1 MRIRWLAAG
10 PRGRIV
16 SNPARAGRAHRPHK
30 AASRVPVPIA
40 LPARARPVN
49 RQQDASMNDTPHADL
64 ETTPADP
71 RRRHWLHGAAAGL
84 AGLALGPLAGLPAL
98 AQGSDKRLRIG
109 FQKYGNFVVLKARG
123 TLEKRLASQGVAVQW
138 LEFPAGPQLLEGLN
152 AGAIDVGTVGE
163 TPPIFAQAAGVDFV
177 YIGNEPPAPH
187 GEAIVVL
194 PDSPIRTVAQLRGK
208 KVAFNKGS
216 NVHYLLVKALEH
228 AGLTY
233 ADIQPVYLTP
243 ADARAAFV
251 QRSVDAWVIWDP
263 YLAAA
268 ERQLGARVVANGD
281 GLVRNTQYYLAAR
294 KYAAAQP
301 QVLRTLLDEVDAVDR
316 WGRDNVPEVAAQLS
330 PLVGLDAPT
339 LEIALKRA
347 GYGVQPITDAT
358 LAYQQKIAD
367 AFSTLKLIPAR
378 VTVANAR

>member
-1 MRIRWLAAG
+1 
-10 PRGRIV
+10 
-16 SNPARAGRAHRPHK
+16 
-30 AASRVPVPIA
+30 
-40 LPARARPVN
+40 
-49 RQQDASMNDTPHADL
+49 MNDTPHADL
-64 ETTPADP
+64 ETNPANP
-71 RRRHWLHGAAAGL
+71 RRRQWLHGAAAGL
-84 AGLALGPLAGLPAL
+84 AGLALGPLAAVPAR
-98 AQGSDKRLRIG
+98 AEASGTRLRIG

-123 TLEKRLASQGVAVQW
+123 TLEKRLANQGVTVQW

-177 YIGNEPPAPH
+177 YIGNEPPAPQ

-228 AGLTY
+228 AGLAY
-233 ADIQPVYLTP
+233 ADIQPIYLTP

-281 GLVRNTQYYLAAR
+281 ALVRNTQYYLAAR
-294 KYAAAQP
+294 KYAAAHP
-301 QVLRTLLDEVDAVDR
+301 QVLRALLDEVDAVDR
-316 WGRDNVPEVAAQLS
+316 WARDHVPEVAAQLS

-339 LEIALKRA
+339 LEVALKRA

-358 LAYQQKIAD
+358 VAYQQNIAD
-367 AFSTLKLIPAR
+367 AFSTLKLIPGKLSVASAR
-378 VTVANAR
+378 

>member
-1 MRIRWLAAG
+1 
-10 PRGRIV
+10 
-16 SNPARAGRAHRPHK
+16 
-30 AASRVPVPIA
+30 
-40 LPARARPVN
+40 
-49 RQQDASMNDTPHADL
+49 MNDTPHARL
-64 ETTPADP
+64 ETPPANP
-71 RRRHWLHGAAAGL
+71 RRRRWLHGAAATA
-84 AGLALGPLAGLPAL
+84 AGLALGPLAELAAH

-123 TLEKRLASQGVAVQW
+123 TLEKRLASQGVTVQW

-194 PDSPIRTVAQLRGK
+194 PDSPIRSVAQLRGK
-208 KVAFNKGS
+208 KVALNKGS

-228 AGLTY
+228 AGLAYT
-233 ADIQPVYLTP
+233 DIQPIYLTP

-268 ERQLGARVVANGD
+268 ERQLGARVIADGE
-281 GLVRNTQYYLAAR
+281 GLVRNTQYYLASR
-294 KYAAAQP
+294 QYAAAQRP
-301 QVLRTLLDEVDAVDR
+301 VLRALLDEVDAVDR
-316 WGRDNVPEVAAQLS
+316 WGRDHVPDVAAQLS

-339 LEIALKRA
+339 LEVALKRT

-358 LAYQQKIAD
+358 LAYQQNIAD
-367 AFSTLKLIPAR
+367 AFSTLKLIPGK

>member
-1 MRIRWLAAG
+1 MKTVAPGSTAGRYRAPADLHISIRWLAAG

-16 SNPARAGRAHRPHK
+16 LNPARAEANG
-30 AASRVPVPIA
+30 
-40 LPARARPVN
+40 
-49 RQQDASMNDTPHADL
+49 T
-64 ETTPADP
+64 
-71 RRRHWLHGAAAGL
+71 
-84 AGLALGPLAGLPAL
+84 
-98 AQGSDKRLRIG
+98 RLRIG

-123 TLEKRLASQGVAVQW
+123 TLEKRLANQGVTVQW

-177 YIGNEPPAPH
+177 YIGNEPPAPQ

-228 AGLTY
+228 AGLAY
-233 ADIQPVYLTP
+233 ADIQPIYLTP

-281 GLVRNTQYYLAAR
+281 ALVRNTQYYLAAR
-294 KYAAAQP
+294 KYAAAHP
-301 QVLRTLLDEVDAVDR
+301 QVLRALLDEVDAVDR
-316 WGRDNVPEVAAQLS
+316 WARDHVPEVAAQLS

-339 LEIALKRA
+339 LEVALKRA

-358 LAYQQKIAD
+358 VAYQQNIAD
-367 AFSTLKLIPAR
+367 AFSTLKLIPGKLSVASAR
-378 VTVANAR
+378 

>member
-1 MRIRWLAAG
+1 
-10 PRGRIV
+10 
-16 SNPARAGRAHRPHK
+16 
-30 AASRVPVPIA
+30 
-40 LPARARPVN
+40 
-49 RQQDASMNDTPHADL
+49 MNDTPHADV
-64 ETTPADP
+64 EPTPANP
-71 RRRHWLHGAAAGL
+71 QRRQWLQGAAAGL
-84 AGLALGPLAGLPAL
+84 AGLALGQLAGLPAH
-98 AQGSDKRLRIG
+98 AQDSGTRLRVG

-123 TLEKRLASQGVAVQW
+123 TLEKRLASQGVTVQW

-163 TPPIFAQAAGVDFV
+163 TPPIFAQAGGVDFV
-177 YIGNEPPAPH
+177 YIGNEPPAPQ

-194 PDSPIRTVAQLRGK
+194 PDSPIRNVAQLRGK

-233 ADIQPVYLTP
+233 ADIQPIYLTP

-251 QRSVDAWVIWDP
+251 QRNVDAWVIWDP

-268 ERQLGARVVANGD
+268 ERQIGARVIANGE

-294 KYAAAQP
+294 KYAAAHP
-301 QVLRTLLDEVDAVDR
+301 QVLRALLDEVDAVDR
-316 WGRDNVPEVAAQLS
+316 WARDHVAEVAAQLS

-339 LEIALKRA
+339 LEVALKRA
-347 GYGVQPITDAT
+347 GYGVQPISDAT
-358 LAYQQKIAD
+358 LAYQQNIAD
-367 AFSTLKLIPAR
+367 AFSALKLIPGKLSVASAR
-378 VTVANAR
+378 

>member
-1 MRIRWLAAG
+1 
-10 PRGRIV
+10 
-16 SNPARAGRAHRPHK
+16 
-30 AASRVPVPIA
+30 
-40 LPARARPVN
+40 
-49 RQQDASMNDTPHADL
+49 MNDTPHADL
-64 ETTPADP
+64 ETTPANP
-71 RRRHWLHGAAAGL
+71 RRRRWLHGAAAGL
-84 AGLALGPLAGLPAL
+84 AGLALGPLAAGPAR
-98 AQGSDKRLRIG
+98 ADAGGTRLRIG

-123 TLEKRLASQGVAVQW
+123 TLEKRLASQGVTVQW

-177 YIGNEPPAPH
+177 YIGNEPPAPQ

-233 ADIQPVYLTP
+233 ADIQPIYLTP

-294 KYAAAQP
+294 KYAAAHP
-301 QVLRTLLDEVDAVDR
+301 QVLRALLDEVDAVDR
-316 WGRDNVPEVAAQLS
+316 WARDHVPEVAAQLS

-339 LEIALKRA
+339 LEVALKRA
-347 GYGVQPITDAT
+347 GYGVQTITDAT
-358 LAYQQKIAD
+358 VAYQQSIAD
-367 AFSTLKLIPAR
+367 AFSTLKLIPSKLSVASAR
-378 VTVANAR
+378 

>member
-1 MRIRWLAAG
+1 
-10 PRGRIV
+10 
-16 SNPARAGRAHRPHK
+16 
-30 AASRVPVPIA
+30 
-40 LPARARPVN
+40 
-49 RQQDASMNDTPHADL
+49 MNDTPHADV
-64 ETTPADP
+64 EPTPANP
-71 RRRHWLHGAAAGL
+71 QRRQWLQGAAAGL
-84 AGLALGPLAGLPAL
+84 AGLALGPLAGLPAH
-98 AQGSDKRLRIG
+98 AQDSGTRLRIG

-123 TLEKRLASQGVAVQW
+123 TLEKRLASQGVTVQW

-163 TPPIFAQAAGVDFV
+163 TPPIFAQAGGVDFV
-177 YIGNEPPAPH
+177 YIGNEPPAPQ

-194 PDSPIRTVAQLRGK
+194 PDSPIRNVAQLRGK

-233 ADIQPVYLTP
+233 ADIQPIYLTP

-251 QRSVDAWVIWDP
+251 QRNVDAWVIWDP

-268 ERQLGARVVANGD
+268 ERQIGARVIANGE

-294 KYAAAQP
+294 KYAAAHP
-301 QVLRTLLDEVDAVDR
+301 QVLRALLDEVDAVDR
-316 WGRDNVPEVAAQLS
+316 WARDHVAEVAAQLS

-339 LEIALKRA
+339 LEVALKRA
-347 GYGVQPITDAT
+347 GYGVQPISDAT
-358 LAYQQKIAD
+358 LAYQQNIAN
-367 AFSTLKLIPAR
+367 AFSALKLIPGKLSVASAR
-378 VTVANAR
+378 

>member
-1 MRIRWLAAG
+1 
-10 PRGRIV
+10 
-16 SNPARAGRAHRPHK
+16 
-30 AASRVPVPIA
+30 
-40 LPARARPVN
+40 
-49 RQQDASMNDTPHADL
+49 MNDTPHADL
-64 ETTPADP
+64 ETTPANP
-71 RRRHWLHGAAAGL
+71 RRRRWLHGAAAGL
-84 AGLALGPLAGLPAL
+84 AGLALGPLAVAPAR
-98 AQGSDKRLRIG
+98 ADAGGTRLRIG

-123 TLEKRLASQGVAVQW
+123 TLEKRLASQGVTVQW

-177 YIGNEPPAPH
+177 YIGNEPPAPQ

-228 AGLTY
+228 AGLAY
-233 ADIQPVYLTP
+233 ADIQPIYLTP

-268 ERQLGARVVANGD
+268 ERQLGARVIANGD

-294 KYAAAQP
+294 KYAAAHP
-301 QVLRTLLDEVDAVDR
+301 QVLRALLDEVDAVDR
-316 WGRDNVPEVAAQLS
+316 WARDHVPEVAAQLS

-339 LEIALKRA
+339 LEVALKRA
-347 GYGVQPITDAT
+347 GYGVQPIADAT
-358 LAYQQKIAD
+358 VAYQQNIAD
-367 AFSTLKLIPAR
+367 AFSALKLIPGKLSVASAR
-378 VTVANAR
+378 

>member
-1 MRIRWLAAG
+1 
-10 PRGRIV
+10 
-16 SNPARAGRAHRPHK
+16 
-30 AASRVPVPIA
+30 
-40 LPARARPVN
+40 
-49 RQQDASMNDTPHADL
+49 MNDTPHADV
-64 ETTPADP
+64 EPTPANP
-71 RRRHWLHGAAAGL
+71 QRRQWLQGAAAGL
-84 AGLALGPLAGLPAL
+84 AGLALGPLASLPAH
-98 AQGSDKRLRIG
+98 AQDSGTRLRVG

-123 TLEKRLASQGVAVQW
+123 TLEKRLASQGVTVQW

-163 TPPIFAQAAGVDFV
+163 TPPIFAQAGGVDFV
-177 YIGNEPPAPH
+177 YIGNEPPAPQ

-194 PDSPIRTVAQLRGK
+194 PDSPIRNVAQLRGK

-233 ADIQPVYLTP
+233 ADILPIYLTP

-251 QRSVDAWVIWDP
+251 QRNVDAWVIWDP

-268 ERQLGARVVANGD
+268 ERQIGARVIANGE

-294 KYAAAQP
+294 KYAAAHP
-301 QVLRTLLDEVDAVDR
+301 QVLRALLDEVDAVDR
-316 WGRDNVPEVAAQLS
+316 WARDHVAEVAAQLS

-339 LEIALKRA
+339 LEVALKRA
-347 GYGVQPITDAT
+347 GYGVQPISDAT
-358 LAYQQKIAD
+358 LAYQQNIAD
-367 AFSTLKLIPAR
+367 AFSALKLIPGKLSVASAR
-378 VTVANAR
+378 

>member
-1 MRIRWLAAG
+1 
-10 PRGRIV
+10 
-16 SNPARAGRAHRPHK
+16 
-30 AASRVPVPIA
+30 
-40 LPARARPVN
+40 
-49 RQQDASMNDTPHADL
+49 MNDLPHADF
-64 ETTPADP
+64 ETTPANP
-71 RRRHWLHGAAAGL
+71 RRRQWLHGAAAGL
-84 AGLALGPLAGLPAL
+84 AGLALGPLAGMPAL

-123 TLEKRLASQGVAVQW
+123 TLEKRLASQGVTVQW

-194 PDSPIRTVAQLRGK
+194 PDAPIRTVAQLRGR
-208 KVAFNKGS
+208 KVALNKGS
-216 NVHYLLVKALEH
+216 NVHYLLVKTLEH
-228 AGLTY
+228 AGLAY
-233 ADIQPVYLTP
+233 ADIQPIYLAP

-268 ERQLGARVVANGD
+268 ERQLGARVVADGD

-301 QVLRTLLDEVDAVDR
+301 QVLRTLLEEVDAVDR
-316 WGRDNVPEVAAQLS
+316 WGRDHVPEVAAQLS

-339 LEIALKRA
+339 LEVALKRT
-347 GYGVQPITDAT
+347 GYGVQPVTDAT
-358 LAYQQKIAD
+358 LAYQQGIAD
-367 AFSTLKLIPAR
+367 AFSTLKLIPGK

>member
-1 MRIRWLAAG
+1 MSKR
-10 PRGRIV
+10 
-16 SNPARAGRAHRPHK
+16 HT
-30 AASRVPVPIA
+30 PI
-40 LPARARPVN
+40 
-49 RQQDASMNDTPHADL
+49 DTA
-64 ETTPADP
+64 PADA
-71 RRRHWLHGAAAGL
+71 RRRRLLHGAAAGL
-84 AGLALGPLAGLPAL
+84 AGFALAPLAGAPAH
-98 AQGSDKRLRIG
+98 AQGHGARLRIG

-123 TLEKRLASQGVAVQW
+123 TLEKRLASHGVAVEW

-177 YIGNEPPAPH
+177 YIGSEPPAPR
-187 GEAIVVL
+187 GEAIVV
-194 PDSPIRTVAQLRGK
+194 PSDSPIRSVAQLRGK
-208 KVAFNKGS
+208 KVALNKGS

-228 AGLTY
+228 AGLAY

-251 QRSVDAWVIWDP
+251 QRNVDAWVIWDP

-268 ERQLGARVVANGD
+268 ERQLNARAIANGE

-301 QVLRTLLDEVDAVDR
+301 QVLRALLDEVDAVDR
-316 WGRDNVPEVAAQLS
+316 WARDHVPDVAAQLS

-339 LEIALKRA
+339 LEVALTRA

-358 LAYQQKIAD
+358 LAYQQSIAD

>member
-1 MRIRWLAAG
+1 MSKR
-10 PRGRIV
+10 
-16 SNPARAGRAHRPHK
+16 HT
-30 AASRVPVPIA
+30 PI
-40 LPARARPVN
+40 
-49 RQQDASMNDTPHADL
+49 DTA
-64 ETTPADP
+64 PADA
-71 RRRHWLHGAAAGL
+71 RRRRLLHGAAAGL
-84 AGLALGPLAGLPAL
+84 AGFALAPLAGAPAH
-98 AQGSDKRLRIG
+98 AQGHGARLRIG

-123 TLEKRLASQGVAVQW
+123 TLEKRLASQGVAVEW

-177 YIGNEPPAPH
+177 YIGSEPPAPR
-187 GEAIVVL
+187 GEAIVV
-194 PDSPIRTVAQLRGK
+194 PSDSPIRSVAQLRGK
-208 KVAFNKGS
+208 KVALNKGS
-216 NVHYLLVKALEH
+216 NVHYLLVKAIEH
-228 AGLTY
+228 AGLAY

-251 QRSVDAWVIWDP
+251 QRNVDAWVIWDP

-268 ERQLGARVVANGD
+268 ERQLNARAIANGE
-281 GLVRNTQYYLAAR
+281 GLVRNTQYYLASR

-301 QVLRTLLDEVDAVDR
+301 QVLRALLDEVDAVDR
-316 WGRDNVPEVAAQLS
+316 WARDHVPDVAAQLS

-339 LEIALKRA
+339 LEVALKRA
-347 GYGVQPITDAT
+347 SYGVQPITDAT
-358 LAYQQKIAD
+358 LAYQQSVAD

>member
-1 MRIRWLAAG
+1 MSKR
-10 PRGRIV
+10 
-16 SNPARAGRAHRPHK
+16 HT
-30 AASRVPVPIA
+30 PI
-40 LPARARPVN
+40 
-49 RQQDASMNDTPHADL
+49 DTA
-64 ETTPADP
+64 PADA
-71 RRRHWLHGAAAGL
+71 RRRRLLHGAAAGL
-84 AGLALGPLAGLPAL
+84 AGFALAPLAGAPAR
-98 AQGSDKRLRIG
+98 AQGHGARLRIG

-123 TLEKRLASQGVAVQW
+123 TLEQRLASRGVAVEW

-177 YIGNEPPAPH
+177 YIGSEPPAPR
-187 GEAIVVL
+187 GEAIVV
-194 PDSPIRTVAQLRGK
+194 PSDSPIRSVAQLRGK
-208 KVAFNKGS
+208 KVALNKGS

-228 AGLTY
+228 AGLAY

-251 QRSVDAWVIWDP
+251 QRNVDAWVIWDP

-268 ERQLGARVVANGD
+268 ERQLNARAIANGE

-301 QVLRTLLDEVDAVDR
+301 QVLRALLDEVDAVDR
-316 WGRDNVPEVAAQLS
+316 WARDHVPDVAAQLS

-339 LEIALKRA
+339 LEVALKRA

-358 LAYQQKIAD
+358 LAYQQSIAD

>member
-1 MRIRWLAAG
+1 
-10 PRGRIV
+10 
-16 SNPARAGRAHRPHK
+16 
-30 AASRVPVPIA
+30 
-40 LPARARPVN
+40 
-49 RQQDASMNDTPHADL
+49 MNDTPHADL
-64 ETTPADP
+64 ETTPANP
-71 RRRHWLHGAAAGL
+71 RRRQWLHGAAAGL
-84 AGLALGPLAGLPAL
+84 AGLALGPLAAAPAR
-98 AQGSDKRLRIG
+98 ADDSGTRLRIG

-123 TLEKRLASQGVAVQW
+123 TLEKRLASQGVTVQW

-177 YIGNEPPAPH
+177 YIGNEPPAPQ

-233 ADIQPVYLTP
+233 ADIQPIYLTP

-281 GLVRNTQYYLAAR
+281 ALVRNTQYYLAAR
-294 KYAAAQP
+294 KYAAAHP
-301 QVLRTLLDEVDAVDR
+301 QVLRALLDEVDAVDR
-316 WGRDNVPEVAAQLS
+316 WARDHVPEVAAQLS

-339 LEIALKRA
+339 LEVALKRA

-358 LAYQQKIAD
+358 VAYQQGIAD
-367 AFSTLKLIPAR
+367 AFSTLKLIPGKLSVASAR
-378 VTVANAR
+378 

>member
-1 MRIRWLAAG
+1 G
-10 PRGRIV
+10 
-16 SNPARAGRAHRPHK
+16 
-30 AASRVPVPIA
+30 
-40 LPARARPVN
+40 
-49 RQQDASMNDTPHADL
+49 T
-64 ETTPADP
+64 
-71 RRRHWLHGAAAGL
+71 
-84 AGLALGPLAGLPAL
+84 
-98 AQGSDKRLRIG
+98 RLRIG

-123 TLEKRLASQGVAVQW
+123 TLEKRLASQGVTVQW

-177 YIGNEPPAPH
+177 YIGNEPPAPQ

-194 PDSPIRTVAQLRGK
+194 PDSPIRNVAQLRGK

-233 ADIQPVYLTP
+233 ADIQPIYLTP

-268 ERQLGARVVANGD
+268 ERQLGARAIANGE

-294 KYAAAQP
+294 KYASAHP
-301 QVLRTLLDEVDAVDR
+301 QVLRALLDEVDAVDR
-316 WGRDNVPEVAAQLS
+316 WARDHVPEVAAQLS

-339 LEIALKRA
+339 LEVALKRA
-347 GYGVQPITDAT
+347 GYGVQPVTDAT
-358 LAYQQKIAD
+358 IAYQQNIAD
-367 AFSTLKLIPAR
+367 AFSTLKLIPGKL
-378 VTVANAR
+378 TVASAR

>member
-1 MRIRWLAAG
+1 
-10 PRGRIV
+10 
-16 SNPARAGRAHRPHK
+16 
-30 AASRVPVPIA
+30 
-40 LPARARPVN
+40 
-49 RQQDASMNDTPHADL
+49 MNDTPHADL
-64 ETTPADP
+64 ETNPANP
-71 RRRHWLHGAAAGL
+71 RRRQWLHGAAAGL
-84 AGLALGPLAGLPAL
+84 AGLALGPLAAVPAR
-98 AQGSDKRLRIG
+98 AEANGTRLRIG
-109 FQKYGNFVVLKARG
+109 FQKYGNFVVLKARA
-123 TLEKRLASQGVAVQW
+123 TLEKRLANQGVTVQW

-177 YIGNEPPAPH
+177 YIGNEPPAPQ

-228 AGLTY
+228 AGLAY
-233 ADIQPVYLTP
+233 ADIQPIYLTP

-281 GLVRNTQYYLAAR
+281 ALVRNTQYYLAAR
-294 KYAAAQP
+294 KYAAAHP
-301 QVLRTLLDEVDAVDR
+301 QVLRALLDEVDAVDR
-316 WGRDNVPEVAAQLS
+316 WARDHVPEVAAQLS

-339 LEIALKRA
+339 LEVALKRA

-358 LAYQQKIAD
+358 VAYQQNIAD
-367 AFSTLKLIPAR
+367 AFSTLKLIPGKLSVASAR
-378 VTVANAR
+378 

>member
-1 MRIRWLAAG
+1 
-10 PRGRIV
+10 
-16 SNPARAGRAHRPHK
+16 
-30 AASRVPVPIA
+30 
-40 LPARARPVN
+40 
-49 RQQDASMNDTPHADL
+49 MNDTPHADV
-64 ETTPADP
+64 EPTPANP
-71 RRRHWLHGAAAGL
+71 QRRQWLQGAAAGL
-84 AGLALGPLAGLPAL
+84 AGLVLGPLAGLPAH
-98 AQGSDKRLRIG
+98 AQDSGTRLRVG

-123 TLEKRLASQGVAVQW
+123 TLEKRLASQGVTVQW

-163 TPPIFAQAAGVDFV
+163 TPPIFAQAGGVDFV
-177 YIGNEPPAPH
+177 YIGNEPPAPQ

-194 PDSPIRTVAQLRGK
+194 PDSPIRNVAQLRGK

-233 ADIQPVYLTP
+233 ADIQPIYLTP

-251 QRSVDAWVIWDP
+251 QRNVDAWVIWDP

-268 ERQLGARVVANGD
+268 ERQIGARVIANGE

-294 KYAAAQP
+294 KYAAAHP
-301 QVLRTLLDEVDAVDR
+301 QVLRALLDEVDAVDR
-316 WGRDNVPEVAAQLS
+316 WARDHVAEVAAQLS

-339 LEIALKRA
+339 LEVALKRA
-347 GYGVQPITDAT
+347 GYGVQPISDAT
-358 LAYQQKIAD
+358 LAYQQNIAD
-367 AFSTLKLIPAR
+367 AFSALKLIPGKLSVASAR
-378 VTVANAR
+378 